1 MGLRPTEIAG
11 PAECEGMARESL
23 VGLDPFA
30 LVALGRTG
38 LRVTRL
44 AFGAAT
50 IGGLFR
56 EVPESDA
63 IATARHAADIGI
75 RHFDVA
81 PVYGYGNSERRL
93 GAGLAH
99 LPRESYVLSTKVGR
113 LLVPRDQVTDD
124 MDVDYQRVDDRE
136 DYYYRGT
143 PSVRPVFDYSHDGV
157 LRSVD
162 ASLERLGTDRVDI
175 LFIHDPD
182 DHWEQAISGAYPAL
196 ERLRAEGV
204 VRAIGVGMN
213 SAAMLARFAREGD
226 FDVFLVANRYTLLDQ
241 EAVDELFPI
250 CHDRGVAVVLGGVLN
265 SGILADPR
273 PGSRFGYLPASEA
286 LINRA
291 QAMRAV
297 CERHGVPLRAAA
309 IQFALAH
316 PAVTSMLAGV
326 RTAAQ
331 LDDYPALMRHT
342 IPGQMWEELK
352 AEGLLPTDA
361 VTPDPV
367 VATTVPMSIQSEDPT

>member
-1 MGLRPTEIAG
+1 
-11 PAECEGMARESL
+11 MARESL

-30 LVALGRTG
+30 SVTVGRTG

-75 RHFDVA
+75 RYFDVA

-93 GAGLAH
+93 GVAVAH

-113 LLVPRDQVTDD
+113 LLVPRDRVTDE
-124 MDVDYQRVDDRE
+124 MDVDYQRVDGRE

-162 ASLERLGTDRVDI
+162 ASLERLGLDRIDI

-182 DHWEQAISGAYPAL
+182 AHWEQAITGAYPVL
-196 ERLRAEGV
+196 ERLRTDGV
-204 VRAIGVGMN
+204 VRGIGVGMN
-213 SAAMLARFAREGD
+213 SAGMLARFAREGD
-226 FDVFLVANRYTLLDQ
+226 FDVFLVANRYTLLDW
-241 EAVDELFPI
+241 EAATELFPV
-250 CHDRGVAVVLGGVLN
+250 CQDRGIAVVLGGVLN
-265 SGILADPR
+265 SGILADPGPR
-273 PGSRFGYLPASEA
+273 SRFGYLPASEA
-286 LINRA
+286 LISRA

-309 IQFALAH
+309 IQFSLAH
-316 PAVTSMLAGV
+316 PAVTSMLAGA

-331 LDDYPALMRHT
+331 IDDYPALMRHV
-342 IPGQMWEELK
+342 IPGQMWDELK
-352 AEGLLPTDA
+352 AEGLLPADA
-361 VTPDPV
+361 ITPDPV
-367 VATTVPMSIQSEDPT
+367 VATAVPVPVLREGPSSCA